1 VNLVTILW
9 EKSITGALEKKAINQ
24 SIYIYIHMISIVYLE
39 KNTIEDKHK
48 YGMHAKIC
56 IYIYMYSCIYDC
68 IWMYIY
74 MYIELFHSHLDKT
87 FLLPY
92 LILAGWWK

>member
-1 VNLVTILW
+1 MKWKVNLVTILW

-24 SIYIYIHMISIVYLE
+24 YIYIHMISIVYLE

-56 IYIYMYSCIYDC
+56 IYIHVF
-68 IWMYIY
+68 MYIWLY
-74 MYIELFHSHLDKT
+74 MDVYIYVYWIIS
-87 FLLPY
+87 
-92 LILAGWWK
+92 

>member
-1 VNLVTILW
+1 
-9 EKSITGALEKKAINQ
+9 
-24 SIYIYIHMISIVYLE
+24 MISTVYLE

-48 YGMHAKIC
+48 YGMHAN
-56 IYIYMYSCIYDC
+56 IYIYMYIYINICIHVYMY

-74 MYIELFHSHLDKT
+74 NYIYIELVHRHLDKT

-92 LILAGWWK
+92 LILAGWSK

>member
-1 VNLVTILW
+1 
-9 EKSITGALEKKAINQ
+9 
-24 SIYIYIHMISIVYLE
+24 MISIVYLE

-56 IYIYMYSCIYDC
+56 IYIYTCIHVYMIVYGC
-68 IWMYIY
+68 IYIY